1 METFQLAQQRGFF
14 ILQYLREWSSIA
26 EGEGGG
32 GGRHKTGAHE
42 VLPLQKKRLWDGLDK
57 ETQDIPYKFAFK
69 RKIDS
74 L

>member
-1 METFQLAQQRGFF
+1 METFQLAHQRGFF

-32 GGRHKTGAHE
+32 GTKPGHMKFY
-42 VLPLQKKRLWDGLDK
+42 PYKKKLWDGLDK

-74 L
+74 F